1 MFFVKS
7 LAFSSFQLSIFHF
20 PFRKHYFREEFAMSY
35 SGGNIGDFIHALS
48 DMPKT
53 DMLVNLGES
62 VHSLIH
68 LEKLPTA
75 KFQVRLDSTWKS
87 LWQTANKFRLES
99 DVNSLCL
106 VFGTVSSNIQSGNIQ
121 SPLLIIPLNWEYT
134 RITNTLQLE
143 LLEEAAEINPY
154 IRFLYSELNKTSLS
168 DLPEELTLPEKL
180 EWVIDKFQDLQLE
193 VEISREIYAGNFHYH
208 RFHLLRELEGIER
221 SETKSAL
228 VQQLLGNDFEPMREL
243 DLPADLMYPADVDQK
258 RVFNTLNTNNVLLQG
273 PPGTGKSQ
281 VLINIL
287 GKSLKSKLRTLVVS
301 EKKAALDVLVKKLSE
316 LELDRYA
323 FVVHSQTKSK
333 DLLAQL
339 KETWNFLESRE
350 IKPVQNL
357 RLSEQLHA
365 NLQLLL
371 DRLNTPDYFAGV
383 SYKELQE
390 LLRETPIQTEKFSSL
405 VPAID
410 EWLKYKPVIQLVDQH
425 LNGFSR
431 LRGLKPAFFE
441 KWNGDQ
447 LVKDSLGRL
456 NALQAKLDSLT
467 TFGDLERIIA
477 VLGRCQLVE
486 NEQYSPYSRLISKP
500 KEWKK
505 FQKQVQLLKKL
516 NEHLVSLESENR
528 IWKQEPS
535 KSQLESWEQARTWL
549 QLRKRKRAIAK
560 LLNDPS
566 VLPEIALQNRKIYQ
580 AEVQQLKE
588 LESYFHELGLDAGV
602 HALEMGI
609 LYASGLEKE
618 SGSLLSEI
626 ASWSRERR
634 LSILESASEL
644 TQLRSDLVRY
654 FELKDEVVLSDFLK
668 QKQTDFVALSAV
680 YENLKGLPRFFFQ
693 LVDDAGSWQALQ
705 SLILFSSLRKIESL
719 NPEIVKFSG
728 KALKERLETLIETE
742 NKEFSDFAYSL
753 RVQVQ
758 QQFSEYEELLR
769 TPGQKLS
776 AGQKELKAR
785 LKKGKSLLV
794 KEFGKTRN
802 TITIRKLLAGD
813 AREWVQLL
821 IPVWLAT
828 PNQVADHFPLET
840 ELFDLVLFDE
850 ASQLPLP
857 AALGSLFRSKRALVA
872 GDEQQMAPAS
882 YFGKNYGFH
891 DLLHQASYYF
901 ERVPLRHHYRS
912 EYPEL
917 IRFSNTHFYKDE
929 LIAYPSPEQKQVL
942 FHHYVENGIFEE
954 RKNLQEALAVADYL
968 ENFTNWDKQSVG
980 IVAFSEEQL
989 KTIWKACSARV
1000 QEQISIKQEEN
1011 TGFFKALENVQG
1023 DEADCLMI
1031 SLGYAR
1037 NPDRMSPTA
1046 SAMVQG
1052 SFQMRFGPLN
1062 QANGHKRLNV
1072 LLTRAKQEMHFFTSV
1087 KASDFELSDNESVNL
1102 LRRFLQELEESQVS
1116 QQEFIFPYELE
1127 TENVEGHK
1135 VCFKNAYSQI
1145 PEGQDLVTFHRIMHQ
1160 RGWELGY

>member
-1 MFFVKS
+1 MHV
-7 LAFSSFQLSIFHF
+7 
-20 PFRKHYFREEFAMSY
+20 
-35 SGGNIGDFIHALS
+35 LS

-62 VHSLIH
+62 VHSLVY
-68 LEKLPTA
+68 LEKLPTT
-75 KFQVRLDSTWKS
+75 KFQVLLDSKWKS

-106 VFGTVSSNIQSGNIQ
+106 VLGTVSSNIQSGSIQ
-121 SPLLIIPLNWEYT
+121 SPLLIVPLNWEYT
-134 RITNTLQLE
+134 RLTNTLKLE

-154 IRFLYSELNKTSLS
+154 IRFLYSELNKTALN
-168 DLPEELTLPEKL
+168 DLPEELSLPEKL
-180 EWVIDKFQDLQLE
+180 EWMIDQLKDLHLE
-193 VEISREIYAGNFHYH
+193 VEISHEIYAGNFHYH

-228 VQQLLGNDFEPMREL
+228 VEQLLGNDFEPAKEL
-243 DLPADLMYPADVDQK
+243 DLPADLIYPADVDQK
-258 RVFNTLNTNNVLLQG
+258 RVFTTLNTNNVLLQG

-287 GKSLKSKLRTLVVS
+287 GKSLKNQLNTLVVS

-316 LELDRYA
+316 LELDRHA

-333 DLLAQL
+333 DLLVQL
-339 KETWNFLESRE
+339 KATWNYLESQE

-357 RLSEQLHA
+357 RLSEQLQA

-405 VPAID
+405 APSID
-410 EWLKYKPVIQLVDQH
+410 EWLKYKPAIQQIDLQ
-425 LNGFSR
+425 LKGFSM
-431 LRGLKPAFFE
+431 LKGLKPAFFE

-447 LVKDSLGRL
+447 LVKDSLIRL
-456 NALQAKLDSLT
+456 NVLQTKLDSLI
-467 TFGDLERIIA
+467 TFGDLENRIA
-477 VLGRCQLVE
+477 VLGRCQLIE
-486 NEQYSPYSRLISKP
+486 NEHYKAYSQLISKP

-505 FQKQVQLLKKL
+505 FQKQVQLLRNL
-516 NEHLVSLESENR
+516 NERLASLQSENS

-549 QLRKRKRAIAK
+549 QLRKRKKAITK

-566 VLPEIALQNRKIYQ
+566 VLPEIALQNWKNYL
-580 AEVQQLKE
+580 AERQKWKE
-588 LESYFHELGLDAGV
+588 LESYFQELGLDARI
-602 HALEMGI
+602 HALEMGM

-618 SGSLLSEI
+618 SGSVLSEL
-626 ASWSRERR
+626 ASWSREKR
-634 LSILESASEL
+634 LVILASASEL
-644 TQLRSDLVRY
+644 TQLRADLVRY
-654 FELKDEVVLSDFLK
+654 FDLDDEVVLSDFLNR
-668 QKQTDFVALSAV
+668 KQTDFVALSAA
-680 YENLKGLPRFFFQ
+680 YETLKLLPRFFFQ
-693 LVDDAGSWQALQ
+693 LVDDANSWEALQ
-705 SLILFSSLRKIESL
+705 SLVLFSSLRKIESL
-719 NPEIVKFSG
+719 NPEIVRFSG
-728 KALKERLETLIETE
+728 ETLKERLDTLIETE
-742 NKEFSDFAYSL
+742 DTEFADFAQSL
-753 RVQVQ
+753 RVRIQR
-758 QQFSEYEELLR
+758 QFADYEELLR

-785 LKKGKSLLV
+785 LKRGKSLLV
-794 KEFGKTRN
+794 KEFAKTRN
-802 TITIRKLLAGD
+802 TITIRKLLASD
-813 AREWVQLL
+813 AKEWVQLL

-840 ELFDLVLFDE
+840 GLFDLVLFDE
-850 ASQLPLP
+850 ASQLPFP
-857 AALGSLFRSKRALVA
+857 GALGSLFRSKRALVA
-872 GDEQQMAPAS
+872 GDEQQMAPSS
-882 YFGKNYGFH
+882 YFGKNFGFH

-901 ERVPLRHHYRS
+901 ERVSLRHHYRS

-917 IRFSNTHFYKDE
+917 IRFSNTHFYRDE
-929 LIAYPSPEQKQVL
+929 LIVYPSPERKQVL
-942 FHHYVENGIFEE
+942 FHRYVENGIFEE
-954 RKNLQEALAVADYL
+954 RKNLQEAEAVAGYL
-968 ENFTNWDKQSVG
+968 ETFGNWDKQSVG

-989 KTIWKACSARV
+989 KTIWKACSVRV
-1000 QEQISIKQEEN
+1000 QEQITIKQEEN

-1023 DEADCLMI
+1023 DEADCLII

-1037 NPDRMSPTA
+1037 NPE
-1046 SAMVQG
+1046 G

-1072 LLTRAKQEMHFFTSV
+1072 LLTRAKQEMHFFSSV
-1087 KASDFELSDNESVNL
+1087 KAADFELSENESVNL
-1102 LRRFLQELEESQVS
+1102 LRRFLQELEEMQASR
-1116 QQEFIFPYELE
+1116 QEFVFPYNLE
-1127 TENVEGHK
+1127 TETIEGPNVH
-1135 VCFKNAYSQI
+1135 FRNSYSQI
-1145 PEGQDLVTFHRIMHQ
+1145 PNGQDLVTFHRVMKQ

>member
-1 MFFVKS
+1 MKN
-7 LAFSSFQLSIFHF
+7 FSSL
-20 PFRKHYFREEFAMSY
+20 PFHYFRFSDSMSY
-35 SGGNIGDFIHALS
+35 STGNISDFIHALS

-53 DMLVNLGES
+53 DMLVNLAES
-62 VHSLIH
+62 VHSLVH

-75 KFQVRLDSTWKS
+75 KFQVLLDSKWKS

-106 VFGTVSSNIQSGNIQ
+106 VLGTVSSNIQSGSIQ

-134 RITNTLQLE
+134 RLTNTLQLE

-154 IRFLYSELNKTSLS
+154 IRFLYAELNKTALN
-168 DLPEELTLPEKL
+168 DLPEELNLSEKL
-180 EWVIDKFQDLQLE
+180 EWMIDQFKDLHLE
-193 VEISREIYAGNFHYH
+193 VEISNDIYAGNFHYH

-228 VQQLLGNDFEPMREL
+228 VEQLLGNDFEPAEEL
-243 DLPADLMYPADVDQK
+243 DLPADLIYPADVDQK
-258 RVFNTLNTNNVLLQG
+258 RVFTTLNTNNVLLQG

-287 GKSLKSKLRTLVVS
+287 GKSLKSKLKTLVVS

-316 LELDRYA
+316 LELDRHA

-333 DLLAQL
+333 DLVAQL
-339 KETWNFLESRE
+339 KETWNLLESRE

-383 SYKELQE
+383 SYKELQD

-405 VPAID
+405 APTID
-410 EWLKYKPVIQLVDQH
+410 EWLKYKPTIQQVDKH
-425 LNGFSR
+425 LNGFSK
-431 LRGLKPAFFE
+431 LQGLKPAFFE

-447 LVKDSLGRL
+447 LVKDSLMRL
-456 NALQAKLDSLT
+456 NALQTKLDSLT
-467 TFGDLERIIA
+467 TFGDLERMIA

-486 NEQYSPYSRLISKP
+486 NEQYTPFSQLISKP

-505 FQKQVQLLKKL
+505 FQKQVRLLKDL
-516 NEHLVSLESENR
+516 TEHLASIESENR

-549 QLRKRKRAIAK
+549 QLRKRKKAITR

-566 VLPEIALQNRKIYQ
+566 VLPEIALQNRKTYQ
-580 AEVQQLKE
+580 AEVQKLKE
-588 LESYFHELGLDAGV
+588 LEAYFYELGLDANV
-602 HALEMGI
+602 HVLEMGI

-626 ASWSRERR
+626 ASWSREKRR
-634 LSILESASEL
+634 AILESASDL

-654 FELKDEVVLSDFLK
+654 FELKDEVVLSDFLNR
-668 QKQTDFVALSAV
+668 KQTDFVALSAI
-680 YENLKGLPRFFFQ
+680 YESLKLLPRFFFQ
-693 LVDDAGSWQALQ
+693 LVDDAGTWEALQ

-719 NPEIVKFSG
+719 NPEIVRFSG
-728 KALKERLETLIETE
+728 EALKERLDTLIETE
-742 NKEFSDFAYSL
+742 NKEFADFAHSL

-758 QQFSEYEELLR
+758 KQFTVYEELLR

-776 AGQKELKAR
+776 AGEKELKAR

-802 TITIRKLLAGD
+802 NAPIRKLLASD
-813 AREWVQLL
+813 AKEWVQLL

-857 AALGSLFRSKRALVA
+857 GALGSLFRSKRALVA
-872 GDEQQMAPAS
+872 GDEQQMAPSS
-882 YFGKNYGFH
+882 YFGKNFGFH
-891 DLLHQASYYF
+891 DLLHQAAYYF

-917 IRFSNTHFYKDE
+917 IRFSNTHFYRDE

-954 RKNLQEALAVADYL
+954 RKNLQEAQAVAGYL
-968 ENFTNWDKQSVG
+968 ETFGNWDSQSVG

-1000 QEQISIKQEEN
+1000 KEQITLKQEEN

-1023 DEADCLMI
+1023 DEADCLII

-1046 SAMVQG
+1046 SAMVRG

-1072 LLTRAKQEMHFFTSV
+1072 LLTRAKQEMHFFSSV
-1087 KASDFELSDNESVNL
+1087 KAADFELSENESVNL
-1102 LRRFLQELEESQVS
+1102 LRRFLQELEKMQVS
-1116 QQEFIFPYELE
+1116 RQEFIFPHNLE
-1127 TENVEGHK
+1127 TETIEGP
-1135 VCFKNAYSQI
+1135 NAHFRNSYFQI
-1145 PEGQDLVTFHRIMHQ
+1145 PNGQDLVTFHRVMKQ

>member
-1 MFFVKS
+1 
-7 LAFSSFQLSIFHF
+7 
-20 PFRKHYFREEFAMSY
+20 MSY
-35 SGGNIGDFIHALS
+35 SSGNISDFIHALS

-62 VHSLIH
+62 IHSLIH
-68 LEKLPTA
+68 LDELPAT
-75 KFQVRLDSTWKS
+75 KFQVPLEGKWKS
-87 LWQTANKFRLES
+87 VWQTANKFRLES

-106 VFGTVSSNIQSGNIQ
+106 VFGTVSAQIQSGSIQ
-121 SPLLIIPLNWEYT
+121 SPLLIVPLNWEYT

-143 LLEEAAEINPY
+143 LSEEATEINPY
-154 IRFLYSELNKTSLS
+154 IRFLYSELYKESLS
-168 DLPEELTLPEKL
+168 NLPEELSLPEKL
-180 EWVIDKFQDLQLE
+180 EWVSEQFKKLNPEAELSQ
-193 VEISREIYAGNFHYH
+193 EIYAGNFHYH

-221 SETKSAL
+221 SEHKNAL
-228 VQQLLGNDFEPMREL
+228 VEQLLGNDFEPATEL
-243 DLPADLMYPADVDQK
+243 DLPADLIYPADVDQK
-258 RVFNTLNTNNVLLQG
+258 RVFHTLNSKNVLLQG

-287 GKSLKSKLRTLVVS
+287 GKSLKSKLKTLVVS
-301 EKKAALDVLVKKLSE
+301 EKKVALDVLVKKLSE
-316 LELDRYA
+316 LELNPFA

-339 KETWNFLESRE
+339 KTTWNLLESSKVKS
-350 IKPVQNL
+350 IHNL
-357 RLSEQLHA
+357 RLSEQLYA

-383 SYKELQE
+383 SYKELQD
-390 LLRETPIQTEKFSSL
+390 LLVETPIESEQFSSL
-405 VPAID
+405 VPSID
-410 EWLKYKPVIQLVDQH
+410 EWLKYKPAIQQVDIR

-431 LRGLKPAFFE
+431 LKGLKPAFFE

-447 LVKDSLGRL
+447 VIKESLTRL
-456 NALQAKLDSLT
+456 NSLQTKLDELVS
-467 TFGDLERIIA
+467 FGDLEKTIA

-486 NEQYSPYSRLISKP
+486 NEQYKAYSQLISKP
-500 KEWKK
+500 KDWKK
-505 FQKQVQLLKKL
+505 FQKQVRLLKDISD
-516 NEHLVSLESENR
+516 NIAVIQSENR

-535 KSQLESWEQARTWL
+535 KSQLESWEQATSWL

-566 VLPEIALQNRKIYQ
+566 VLPEIAIQNWKNYQ
-580 AEVQQLKE
+580 AEIQQLKE
-588 LESYFHELGLDAGV
+588 LESYFHELGLDANR
-602 HALEMGI
+602 HALELGI
-609 LYASGLEKE
+609 VYASSLEKE

-626 ASWSRERR
+626 ASWTREKR

-644 TQLRSDLVRY
+644 NQLRADLVRY
-654 FELKDEVVLSDFLK
+654 FELKGTVILSDFFE
-668 QKQTDFVALSAV
+668 QKQHEFVELSSV
-680 YENLKGLPRFFFQ
+680 YEDLRKLPRFFF
-693 LVDDAGSWQALQ
+693 LLLEEADSWQAFQ
-705 SLILFSSLRKIESL
+705 SIILFSSLRKIASM
-719 NPEIVKFSG
+719 NPEIIQFSG
-728 KALKERLETLIETE
+728 ATLKDRLNTLIETE
-742 NKEFSDFAYSL
+742 DTEFSDFAHSL
-753 RVQVQ
+753 RVQIQ
-758 QQFSEYEELLR
+758 KQFAEYEELLR
-769 TPGQKLS
+769 TSSQKLS
-776 AGQKELKAR
+776 LGQKELKAR

-802 TITIRKLLAGD
+802 NITIRNLIASD
-813 AREWVQLL
+813 AKEWVQLL
-821 IPVWLAT
+821 IPIWLAT
-828 PNQVADHFPLET
+828 PNQVADHFPLENG
-840 ELFDLVLFDE
+840 LFDLVLFDE

-857 AALGSLFRSKRALVA
+857 GALGSLFRSRRALVA
-872 GDEQQMAPAS
+872 GDEQQMAPSS

-929 LIAYPSPEQKQVL
+929 LIVYPSPHRKQVL
-942 FHHYVENGIFEE
+942 FYHFIENGIFEE
-954 RKNLQEALAVADYL
+954 RKNQQEALAVADYL
-968 ENFTNWDKQSVG
+968 EGFKNWDTQSMG

-1000 QEQISIKQEEN
+1000 QELITIKQEEN
-1011 TGFFKALENVQG
+1011 TLFFKALENVQG
-1023 DEADCLMI
+1023 DEADCLII

-1037 NPDRMSPTA
+1037 NPDRMSPTT

-1062 QANGHKRLNV
+1062 RANGHKRLNV

-1087 KASDFELSDNESVNL
+1087 KASDFDLSDNESVNL
-1102 LRRFLQELEESQVS
+1102 LRRFLQELEEIQVS
-1116 QQEFIFPYELE
+1116 KQAFVFPYGLE
-1127 TENVEGHK
+1127 TEQMEDRQVR
-1135 VCFKNAYSQI
+1135 FKSSYSQI
-1145 PEGQDLVTFHRIMHQ
+1145 PNGQDLVTFHRVMKQ